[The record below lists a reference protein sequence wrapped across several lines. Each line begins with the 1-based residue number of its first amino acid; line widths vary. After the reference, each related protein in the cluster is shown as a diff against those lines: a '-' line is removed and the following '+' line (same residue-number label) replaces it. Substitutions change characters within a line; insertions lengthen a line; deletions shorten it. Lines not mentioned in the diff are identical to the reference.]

1 MASEQR
7 QNVNVPE
14 AAAPVATEQHP
25 QNSAVAKEPEE
36 LNPDGTPLSDKQRR
50 KRAEKAEK
58 ERIKAEKAARLAAE
72 QAARQAQEVDFAEGN
87 YGVLPMN
94 QSQ

>member
-1 MASEQR
+1 MSSETTKQ
-7 QNVNVPE
+7 VNVSE
-14 AAAPVATEQHP
+14 GAPVERDQKAQPKMET
-25 QNSAVAKEPEE
+25 NKDAGSEE

-72 QAARQAQEVDFAEGN
+72 QAARQAADVDLQQKTMVYFR
-87 YGVLPMN
+87 
-94 QSQ
+94 